1 MGGFFRRTIIGLCTI
16 AVVFAAAAGCRS
28 SREDESGSGESAP
41 SVVTAD
47 IEAGIRNHIQKKT
60 RAGDGYF
67 KLSSGDEDLSLKLVR
82 VHTEYLAN
90 LGPRRHFACV
100 DMVDTSGDVW
110 DVDFFLAGDPGSM
123 SVTETTIH
131 KLNGKPFYTWE
142 QASDGTWHRVEV
154 EDASP
159 RLLGVVRGSDSFEF
173 LYRATL
179 PEITDDARMWAP
191 LATSDA
197 FQTVEVKNIE
207 EPTRHRVLEDA
218 EYGNKILFWELGPED
233 SGKRVEIRYKVT
245 RREKSAYKADGD
257 SAVKY
262 LGPENL
268 VPINNRFR
276 TIAQAV
282 TEGKSTDLTRARAL
296 YDYVSEEMRYAKY
309 GEGWGRGDAT
319 FACNSQNGNC
329 TDYHSYF
336 NALTRAAQIP
346 SRFAIGAA
354 VPSSRD
360 EGGVNGYH
368 CWVEFYADGKWW
380 PVDISEAD
388 KYSNLAT
395 YYFGHH
401 PANRLEFS
409 RGRDLKVEP
418 GPAWGPINFLAYP
431 VLEIGGEKAETE
443 VWFSFERTSG
453 IE

>member
-1 MGGFFRRTIIGLCTI
+1 MNEHFRRLTVGLCT
-16 AVVFAAAAGCRS
+16 AVIVCAIAAGCRS
-28 SREDESGSGESAP
+28 WREDEPSASESVP
-41 SVVTAD
+41 NVVTAD
-47 IEAGIRNHIQKKT
+47 IQAGIENHIEEKT
-60 RAGDGYF
+60 RAGGGYF
-67 KLSSGDEDLSLKLVR
+67 RLTREDEDLSLKLVR
-82 VHTEYLAN
+82 VHTEYLSN

-100 DMVDTSGDVW
+100 DLVDTNGDVW

-123 SVTETTIH
+123 DVTETTIH

-159 RLLGVVRGSDSFEF
+159 RLLGVIRDTDSFEF

-179 PEITDDARMWAP
+179 PEINDDARMWAP
-191 LATSDA
+191 LATSDE
-197 FQTVEVKNIE
+197 FQTVKVKSINAPAE
-207 EPTRHRVLEDA
+207 HRVLEDA

-233 SGKRVEIRYKVT
+233 SGKRVEVRYQVT
-245 RREKSAYKADGD
+245 RQEKAAYEADASSAR
-257 SAVKY
+257 KY
-262 LGPENL
+262 LAPETL

-282 TEGKSTDLTRARAL
+282 TEGMKTDLTRARAI
-296 YDYVSEEMRYAKY
+296 YDHVIEEMRYAKY
-309 GEGWGRGDAT
+309 GEGWGRGDAM
-319 FACNSQNGNC
+319 FACSAQNGNC

-336 NALTRAAQIP
+336 NALTRAVDIP

-354 VPSSRD
+354 IPSSRD

-388 KYSNLAT
+388 KYSDLAT

-418 GPAWGPINFLAYP
+418 GPESGPINFLAYP
-431 VLEIGGEKAETE
+431 VLEIDGEPASTET
-443 VWFSFERTSG
+443 WFSFER
-453 IE
+453 